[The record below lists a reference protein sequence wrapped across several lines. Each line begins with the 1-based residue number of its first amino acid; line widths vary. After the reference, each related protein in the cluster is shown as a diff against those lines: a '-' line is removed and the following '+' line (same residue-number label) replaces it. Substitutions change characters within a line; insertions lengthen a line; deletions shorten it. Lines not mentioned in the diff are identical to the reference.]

1 MKATRTV
8 LPIFAVALVMATVC
22 SIASAQA
29 TPITIVPAPGGS
41 DVFTTNYFSNNT
53 AAGAPHA
60 TLRVTND
67 GSGASPAVVVVG
79 ALQVT
84 QPVANDGLS
93 EDGLCANVYVFDD
106 SQEFKECCSCPIS
119 PNGMRTWDIH
129 TDLNSNP
136 ANGVVANQGLI
147 QVVSTH
153 ATSTGGGCD
162 PTGGFNI
169 FFGVGGSLT
178 LEPEVEAWATHV
190 QVSNLP
196 NSKSVPKILP
206 TYSLTET
213 EAIEAELSSAEETT
227 LILQCAFAT
236 ASSGFGQGSGS
247 GAGVCGCGFEL

>member
-1 MKATRTV
+1 MKAMRTI
-8 LPIFAVALVMATVC
+8 LPIFAVALVIATVC

-29 TPITIVPAPGGS
+29 TPITIIPAPGGS

-67 GSGASPAVVVVG
+67 GSGASQVVVG
-79 ALQVT
+79 ALLAI

-136 ANGVVANQGLI
+136 ANGIVANQGLI

-153 ATSTGGGCD
+153 ATGTGGGCD
-162 PTGGFNI
+162 PTGGFNV
-169 FFGVGGSLT
+169 FFGTGAGLT

-190 QVSNLP
+190 QLANLP
-196 NSKSVPKILP
+196 NSKSKPPVVAA
-206 TYSLTET
+206 YSLTET
-213 EAIEAELSSAEETT
+213 EAIEEELSGHELTT
-227 LILQCAFAT
+227 LELECAFAT

>member
-8 LPIFAVALVMATVC
+8 LPIFAVALVIATVC

-29 TPITIVPAPGGS
+29 TPITVVPAPGGT

-84 QPVANDGLS
+84 QPVANLS
-93 EDGLCANVYVFDD
+93 QDDLCANVYVFDD

-136 ANGVVANQGLI
+136 ANGIVANQGLI

-162 PTGGFNI
+162 PTGGFNV
-169 FFGVGGSLT
+169 FFGTGGGLT
-178 LEPEVEAWATHV
+178 LEPEVESWATHV
-190 QVSNLP
+190 QLANLP
-196 NSKSVPKILP
+196 GAK
-206 TYSLTET
+206 YSLTET
-213 EAIEAELSSAEETT
+213 EAIEEELSGHELTT
-227 LILQCAFAT
+227 LELECAFAT